1 MPPFVRTRSGFTLI
15 ELMVVITIIGILFAG
30 SYLPYEYYS
39 RLSRVRI
46 SVEKVHQTLEDAKIL
61 SQNGQLFPGTSKN
74 ANIGLLLTKGSNTI
88 DMFALLPGTHS
99 FSESDQ
105 AKMIK
110 TIALEDGVGITTLPK
125 DRVLIEYT
133 APK

>member
-1 MPPFVRTRSGFTLI
+1 MPFFVRTKSGFTLI
-15 ELMVVITIIGILFAG
+15 ELMVVMTIIGILFAG

-46 SVEKVHQTLEDAKIL
+46 SVEKMHQTLEDAKIL
-61 SQNGQLFPGTSKN
+61 SQNGQLFPGTTKN
-74 ANIGLLLTKGSNTI
+74 ANVGLILTKGSHTI
-88 DMFALLPGTHS
+88 SMLALMPGVHS

-105 AKMIK
+105 AKVIK
-110 TIALEDGVGITTLPK
+110 TISLEDGVDISNLPG